1 MNLPTPEPPADLV
14 SSSPIDIDGVMGM
27 SFFAPVNYNDK
38 GAYASEP
45 EFDVERDE
53 NGYPILADPNDL
65 YAQSA
70 DSLGIMIERKI
81 FQMQNMMR
89 LEPEK
94 YLGDLEDLLS
104 QQPGGRG
111 ILTEIFD

>member
-1 MNLPTPEPPADLV
+1 
-14 SSSPIDIDGVMGM
+14 
-27 SFFAPVNYNDK
+27 
-38 GAYASEP
+38 
-45 EFDVERDE
+45 
-53 NGYPILADPNDL
+53 
-65 YAQSA
+65 
-70 DSLGIMIERKI
+70 MIERKI